1 MPINERE
8 IPVSS
13 SAGLTVRNRWLRH
26 EDPAS
31 DRLLVMLPGR
41 NYPCE
46 APLFWYLQQAGL
58 RHGYDVLAVSYGFW
72 RAGLE
77 MDWEAAAAEAAEAV
91 RQAAAAGYRHICFA
105 GKSMGSPIARRLARE
120 APAAEV
126 SLLLLTPLPQA
137 LDPVEGVRALAVIGT
152 DDPVFPMPECQ
163 EARKRADM
171 EWLVIDR
178 VNHGLN
184 HPDGWEASL
193 DAIAQTIRACERFLA
208 HQAAT

>member
-13 SAGLTVRNRWLRH
+13 SAGVTVRNRWLRH

-46 APLFWYLQQAGL
+46 APLFWYLQQAAL
-58 RHGYDVLAVSYGFW
+58 RQGYDVLALSYGFW
-72 RAGLE
+72 RAGVE
-77 MDWEAAAAEAAEAV
+77 MDRAAAAAEASEAV

-105 GKSMGSPIARRLARE
+105 GKSMGSPIARWLARE
-120 APAAEV
+120 ALAPEV

-137 LDPVEGVRALAVIGT
+137 LDPAEGMRALAVIGT
-152 DDPVFPMPECQ
+152 ADPVFEMPECH
-163 EARKRADM
+163 EARNRADM
-171 EWLVIDR
+171 EWLVLDQ

-184 HPDGWEASL
+184 HPEDWEASM
-193 DAIAQTIRACERFLA
+193 DAIARTIRACERFLA
-208 HQAAT
+208 QQP